1 MALVTENNIPN
12 TKVIAS
18 TVVGLAIPL
27 YLAIA
32 PMLGL
37 PTFDP
42 EFMKENTDKVIA
54 GVVAIMTVVA
64 YFTKP
69 REGDGVKEKK

>member
-1 MALVTENNIPN
+1 MGLVTENNVPN
-12 TKVIAS
+12 AKVIAS
-18 TVVGLAIPL
+18 TVIGLAIPL
-27 YLAIA
+27 YLSVA

-37 PTFDP
+37 PTFEP

-54 GVVAIMTVVA
+54 GVVAVMTVVA

-69 REGDGVKEKK
+69 RPGDGVKENK